1 MDWILLL
8 LVAGAAVILWRI
20 VQKVRA
26 LKDTREEDYDARFIS
41 QLRRSGVDPFK
52 PVDVDFFLALP
63 TREAAE
69 RLAARLEDDLFTPDI
84 RVTEGP
90 GDLPVSVQARKM
102 MQINELGIRTAVERL
117 RELVAAEGGRYD
129 GWAPGS
135 EAMGA
140 LRAASQ
146 RARTT
151 PRRGFN

>member
-26 LKDTREEDYDARFIS
+26 LRDTREEDYDARFIS

-90 GDLPVSVQARKM
+90 GDLPVSVQARKV

-117 RELVAAEGGRYD
+117 RELATAEGGRYD

>member
-20 VQKVRA
+20 VQKVRT
-26 LKDTREEDYDARFIS
+26 LRNTREEGWDARFIS

-69 RLAARLEDDLFTPDI
+69 RLAARLEDDLFKPDI
-84 RVTEGP
+84 RVTEEAL
-90 GDLPVSVQARKM
+90 DLPVSVQARKV

-146 RARTT
+146 RARPT

>member
-26 LKDTREEDYDARFIS
+26 LRDTREEDYDARFIS

-102 MQINELGIRTAVERL
+102 MQINELGIRAAVERL
-117 RELVAAEGGRYD
+117 RELATAEGGRYD

>member
-20 VQKVRA
+20 VQKVRT
-26 LKDTREEDYDARFIS
+26 LRNTREEDWDARFIS

-63 TREAAE
+63 SREAAE

-84 RVTEGP
+84 RVTEEAL
-90 GDLPVSVQARKM
+90 DLPVSVQARKV

-146 RARTT
+146 RARPT

>member
-8 LVAGAAVILWRI
+8 LVAGAAVIIWRI

-26 LKDTREEDYDARFIS
+26 LRNTREADYDARFIS

-69 RLAARLEDDLFTPDI
+69 RLAARIEDDLFTSDI

-90 GDLPVSVQARKM
+90 GDLLVSVQARKT

-117 RELVAAEGGRYD
+117 RELASAEGGRYD

-146 RARTT
+146 RSRTT
-151 PRRGFN
+151 PRGGFN

>member
-1 MDWILLL
+1 M
-8 LVAGAAVILWRI
+8 
-20 VQKVRA
+20 
-26 LKDTREEDYDARFIS
+26 
-41 QLRRSGVDPFK
+41 
-52 PVDVDFFLALP
+52 DVDFFLALP

-69 RLAARLEDDLFTPDI
+69 RLAARLTQDQFTPDI
-84 RVTEGP
+84 QIAEEAL
-90 GDLPVSVQARKM
+90 DLPVSVQARKM
-102 MQINELGIRTAVERL
+102 MQINELSIRAAVDRL

>member
-8 LVAGAAVILWRI
+8 LVAGAAVIFWRI

-26 LKDTREEDYDARFIS
+26 LRNTREEDYDARFIS

-69 RLAARLEDDLFTPDI
+69 RLAARLEEDLFTPDI

-90 GDLPVSVQARKM
+90 GDLPVSVQARKV

-117 RELVAAEGGRYD
+117 RELATAEGGRYD

>member
-8 LVAGAAVILWRI
+8 LVAGAAVILWRV
-20 VQKVRA
+20 VQKVRT
-26 LKDTREEDYDARFIS
+26 LRNTRDEDWDARFIS

-63 TREAAE
+63 SREAAE

-84 RVTEGP
+84 RVTEEAL
-90 GDLPVSVQARKM
+90 DLPVSVQARKM

-146 RARTT
+146 RARPT

>member
-26 LKDTREEDYDARFIS
+26 LRDTREEDYDARFIS

-69 RLAARLEDDLFTPDI
+69 RLAARLADDSFTPDI

-90 GDLPVSVQARKM
+90 GDLPVSVQARKV
-102 MQINELGIRTAVERL
+102 MQINELGIRAAVERL
-117 RELVAAEGGRYD
+117 RELAAAEGGRYD

-140 LRAASQ
+140 LRATSQ

>member
-20 VQKVRA
+20 VQKVRT
-26 LKDTREEDYDARFIS
+26 LRNTREEDWDARFIS

-84 RVTEGP
+84 RVTEEAL
-90 GDLPVSVQARKM
+90 DLPVSVQARKV

-146 RARTT
+146 RARPT

>member
-8 LVAGAAVILWRI
+8 LVAGAAIILWRI

-26 LKDTREEDYDARFIS
+26 LRDTREEDYDARFIS

-90 GDLPVSVQARKM
+90 GDLPVSVQARKV

>member
-26 LKDTREEDYDARFIS
+26 LRDRREEDYDARFIS

-69 RLAARLEDDLFTPDI
+69 RLAARLTQDQFTPDI
-84 RVTEGP
+84 QVTEEAIG
-90 GDLPVSVQARKM
+90 LPVSVQARKM
-102 MQINELGIRTAVERL
+102 MQINETGIRSAVERL
-117 RELVAAEGGRYD
+117 RALVVAEGGRYD

-146 RARTT
+146 RARPT

>member
-26 LKDTREEDYDARFIS
+26 LRDTREEDYDARFIS

-69 RLAARLEDDLFTPDI
+69 RLAARLADDSFTPDI

-90 GDLPVSVQARKM
+90 GDLPVSVQARKV

-146 RARTT
+146 RAGTT

>member
-8 LVAGAAVILWRI
+8 LVAGAAVILWRV
-20 VQKVRA
+20 VQKVRT
-26 LKDTREEDYDARFIS
+26 LRNTRDEDWDARFIS

-84 RVTEGP
+84 RVTEDAL
-90 GDLPVSVQARKM
+90 DLPVSVQARKM

-146 RARTT
+146 RARPT

>member
-8 LVAGAAVILWRI
+8 LLVGAAIIVWRI

-26 LKDTREEDYDARFIS
+26 LRDTREEDWDARFIS

-69 RLAARLEDDLFTPDI
+69 RLAVRLEEDLFTPDI

-90 GDLPVSVQARKM
+90 RDLPVSVQARKV

-146 RARTT
+146 RARPA

>member
-26 LKDTREEDYDARFIS
+26 LRDTREEDYDARFIS

-52 PVDVDFFLALP
+52 PVDVDFFLAMP
-63 TREAAE
+63 TRESAE

-90 GDLPVSVQARKM
+90 GDLPVSVQARKV

-117 RELVAAEGGRYD
+117 RELATAEGGRYD

>member
-26 LKDTREEDYDARFIS
+26 LRDTREEDYDARFIS

-69 RLAARLEDDLFTPDI
+69 RLAARLADDSFTPDI

-90 GDLPVSVQARKM
+90 GDLPVSVQARKV

-117 RELVAAEGGRYD
+117 RELAAAEGGRYD

>member
-26 LKDTREEDYDARFIS
+26 LRNTREEDYDARFIS

-69 RLAARLEDDLFTPDI
+69 RLAARLEEDLFTPDI

-90 GDLPVSVQARKM
+90 GELPVSVQARKV

-117 RELVAAEGGRYD
+117 RELATAEGGRYD

>member
-8 LVAGAAVILWRI
+8 LVAGAAVIFWRI

-26 LKDTREEDYDARFIS
+26 LRNTREEDYDARFIS

-69 RLAARLEDDLFTPDI
+69 RLAARLEEDLFTPDI
-84 RVTEGP
+84 RVTEEAL
-90 GDLPVSVQARKM
+90 DLPVSLQARKV

-117 RELVAAEGGRYD
+117 RGLVAAEGGRYD
-129 GWAPGS
+129 GWAPGP

-140 LRAASQ
+140 LRSAAEQ
-146 RARTT
+146 ARPK
-151 PRRGFN
+151 PRRGFR

>member
-8 LVAGAAVILWRI
+8 LVAGAAIILWRI

-26 LKDTREEDYDARFIS
+26 LRDTREEDYDARFIS

-69 RLAARLEDDLFTPDI
+69 RLAARLEEDLFTPDI

-90 GDLPVSVQARKM
+90 GDLPVSVQARKV

-146 RARTT
+146 RARAT

>member
-26 LKDTREEDYDARFIS
+26 LRNTREEDYDARFIS

-90 GDLPVSVQARKM
+90 GDLPVSVQARKV

-117 RELVAAEGGRYD
+117 RELAAAEGGRYD

>member
-26 LKDTREEDYDARFIS
+26 LRDTREEDWDARFIS
-41 QLRRSGVDPFK
+41 QLRRSGIDPFK
-52 PVDVDFFLALP
+52 PVNVDFFLALP

-69 RLAARLEDDLFTPDI
+69 RVSALLEEDLFTPDI
-84 RVTEGP
+84 RVTEEAL
-90 GDLPVSVQARKM
+90 DLPVSVQARKL
-102 MQINELGIRTAVERL
+102 MQINELGIRTVVERL
-117 RELVAAEGGRYD
+117 RSLAAAEGGRYD

-146 RARTT
+146 RPRTA

>member
-8 LVAGAAVILWRI
+8 LVAGAAVIVWRI
-20 VQKVRA
+20 VQQVRA
-26 LKDTREEDYDARFIS
+26 LRNTREEDWDSRFIS

-69 RLAARLEDDLFTPDI
+69 RLAAQLEEDLFTPDI
-84 RVTEGP
+84 RVTDEAL
-90 GDLPVSVQARKM
+90 DLPVSVQARKL

-117 RELVAAEGGRYD
+117 RGLVATEGGRYD

-140 LRAASQ
+140 LRAAS
-146 RARTT
+146 RRPRTA

>member
-26 LKDTREEDYDARFIS
+26 LRNTREEDYDARFIS

-90 GDLPVSVQARKM
+90 GDLPVSVQARKV

-117 RELVAAEGGRYD
+117 RELATAEGGRYD

>member
-20 VQKVRA
+20 VQKLRA
-26 LKDTREEDYDARFIS
+26 LRRTRDEDWDARFIS
-41 QLRRSGVDPFK
+41 QLRRSGIDPFK

-69 RLAARLEDDLFTPDI
+69 RLSVLLEEDLFTPDI
-84 RVTEGP
+84 RVAEEAL
-90 GDLPVSVQARKM
+90 DLPVSVQARKA

-117 RELVAAEGGRYD
+117 RVLVAAEGGRYD

-140 LRAASQ
+140 LRTSSN
-146 RARTT
+146 RARTA

>member
-26 LKDTREEDYDARFIS
+26 LRNTREEDYDARFIS

-90 GDLPVSVQARKM
+90 GDLPVSVQARKV

>member
-26 LKDTREEDYDARFIS
+26 LRNTREEDYDARFIS

-90 GDLPVSVQARKM
+90 GELPVSVQARKV

-117 RELVAAEGGRYD
+117 RELATAEGGRYD
-129 GWAPGS
+129 GWAPGK
-135 EAMGA
+135 A
-140 LRAASQ
+140 
-146 RARTT
+146 
-151 PRRGFN
+151 

>member
-26 LKDTREEDYDARFIS
+26 LRNTREEDYDARFIS

-69 RLAARLEDDLFTPDI
+69 RLAARLEEDLFTPDI

-90 GDLPVSVQARKM
+90 GDLPVSAQARKV

-117 RELVAAEGGRYD
+117 RELATAEGGRYD

>member
-8 LVAGAAVILWRI
+8 LVVGAAVIVWRI

-26 LKDTREEDYDARFIS
+26 LRNTREEDWDARFIS
-41 QLRRSGVDPFK
+41 QLRRSGIDPFK

-69 RLAARLEDDLFTPDI
+69 RLVAQLEEDLFTPDI
-84 RVTEGP
+84 RVTEEAL
-90 GDLPVSVQARKM
+90 DLPVSLQARKV

-117 RELVAAEGGRYD
+117 RGLAAAEGGRYD

-146 RARTT
+146 RARTGS
-151 PRRGFN
+151 RRGLN

>member
-26 LKDTREEDYDARFIS
+26 LRNTREEDYDARFIS

-69 RLAARLEDDLFTPDI
+69 RLAARLTQEQFTPDI
-84 RVTEGP
+84 QVAEEAL
-90 GDLPVSVQARKM
+90 DLPVSVQARKV
-102 MQINELGIRTAVERL
+102 MQINELGIRAAVERL
-117 RELVAAEGGRYD
+117 RELATAEGGRYD

-146 RARTT
+146 RARKTSG
-151 PRRGFN
+151 RGFS

>member
-20 VQKVRA
+20 VQKVRT
-26 LKDTREEDYDARFIS
+26 LRNTREEDWDARFIS

-84 RVTEGP
+84 RVTEEAL
-90 GDLPVSVQARKM
+90 DLPVSVQARKV
-102 MQINELGIRTAVERL
+102 MQINEPGIRTAVERL

-146 RARTT
+146 RARPT